1 MGAPMRIWLTPAKRT
16 LARRISDWLGVE
28 AGVAAIT
35 LVSVAII
42 TLVTLTVFG

>member
-35 LVSVAII
+35 LVRAGCQGVG
-42 TLVTLTVFG
+42 LP